1 MRLQKFMAKSGL
13 GSRRACEEII
23 KQGRVEVNGKI
34 INKMGM
40 SVNPEKDRI
49 KVDGELIQIST
60 EKIYILMNKP
70 TGVITTVNDPFNRPT
85 VIDMLKSVKERVFP
99 VGRLDKDTEGLL
111 ILTNDGSL
119 TYKITHPKY
128 EIQKTYVAHL
138 SGRVNK
144 DKLMILQNGVKLEDG
159 ITAPANIKVLL
170 VKNDYTILQ
179 IKIHEGRNRQIRRMC
194 KAIGHPL
201 LYLKRTRIGNIDLQD
216 LNVGEWRYMTKQEIN
231 YLKNL

>member
-128 EIQKTYVAHL
+128 EIQKTYRLA
-138 SGRVNK
+138 
-144 DKLMILQNGVKLEDG
+144 
-159 ITAPANIKVLL
+159 
-170 VKNDYTILQ
+170 
-179 IKIHEGRNRQIRRMC
+179 
-194 KAIGHPL
+194 
-201 LYLKRTRIGNIDLQD
+201 
-216 LNVGEWRYMTKQEIN
+216 
-231 YLKNL
+231 